1 MGEAEAKA
9 KITAAQNLIYE
20 AIDDGSLPSL
30 QGAEQLARTALALGT
45 FGVGGGGDATD
56 ASLQAILAKLPDYSV
71 SRTTTA
77 ATHTATSGTVTAG
90 AKVAYFYCQSGT
102 ATLFGGGLIL
112 DATDATGPSTFNLE
126 YAGEGGHGAIA
137 WSCTGTLI
145 ISETR

>member
-9 KITAAQNLIYE
+9 KIAAAKNLIYE

-30 QGAEQLARTALALGT
+30 QGAEQLARAALAL
-45 FGVGGGGDATD
+45 GGGGDATD

-137 WSCTGTLI
+137 WTCTGTLI